1 MSKLIKSRAG
11 HRGHVRKLV
20 YEWPGLR
27 VEKDAVLSEESRCR
41 LEYTLETM
49 NTKILLLQK
58 LDDDVLKEVEDGD
71 RDISEE
77 IIATCEYMDDVS
89 IQRDLLKRYLL
100 STVERLTSANS
111 LASTQHFSSSLEP
124 AAASVTFD
132 SCGRGT
138 CSSIGAESGAQAPQA
153 MATAGW
159 NPAAAL
165 ATSTPGGPSTLA
177 TCRDPD
183 DALLDGVKRFWD
195 LEAIGITSNEH
206 TVHEAF
212 KHSITHDGERYTVH
226 LPWREMHPAL
236 PDGYHLSKKRLEST
250 FRKSKKSPEI
260 LKEYDAVIQDQ
271 LKRSIVERVVYTND
285 IPGEVHYLPHHPVIR
300 QASQQLSDDQ
310 CSDFTQWSSALR
322 VQLQQQRKL
331 HWPHRLTFRLMCRLD
346 PAEPPLR
353 SPLQIPE
360 HWLVVVRFECY
371 RFTGT

>member
-1 MSKLIKSRAG
+1 MTDNQEVKQTMTVKTTLSRT
-11 HRGHVRKLV
+11 
-20 YEWPGLR
+20 
-27 VEKDAVLSEESRCR
+27 S
-41 LEYTLETM
+41 
-49 NTKILLLQK
+49 
-58 LDDDVLKEVEDGD
+58 DGD
-71 RDISEE
+71 GDISEE

-111 LASTQHFSSSLEP
+111 LASTQHFSSCLEP

-165 ATSTPGGPSTLA
+165 AKSTPGGPSTLA

-183 DALLDGVKRFWD
+183 DALLDRVKHFWD
-195 LEAIGITSNEH
+195 LEASGITSNEH

-212 KHSITHDGERYTVH
+212 KQSITHDGERYTVH

-250 FRKSKKSPEI
+250 FRILKKSPDI
-260 LKEYDAVIQDQ
+260 LKEYDTVIQDQ
-271 LKRSIVERVVYTND
+271 LKCGIVERVVSTND
-285 IPGEVHYLPHHPVIR
+285 IPDKVHYLPHHPVIR
-300 QASQQLSDDQ
+300 QAKTTTKVRVVYDASAKTGSNPSLNECLHAGPSLLDSIPDILLCFRTNKVALVGDVEKAFLMVGITEADRDVLRFLWFDDAMAEAPTPVVLRFARVIFGVSQRSDDQ
-310 CSDFTQWSSALR
+310 CSDFTQ
-322 VQLQQQRKL
+322 
-331 HWPHRLTFRLMCRLD
+331 
-346 PAEPPLR
+346 
-353 SPLQIPE
+353 
-360 HWLVVVRFECY
+360 
-371 RFTGT
+371 